1 MADIRKRTNSN
12 GTISYQVRYI
22 SKATK
27 SGYAYRSFA
36 TAKEA
41 RAFREDSRQ
50 RGTGCLRQT
59 GIRTVEQAIDRWFDI
74 CVTEGTENHEP
85 ITRFTQKTYQ
95 YRAAIMKRYSWPVS
109 LQELRPSHVLEFK
122 GWLLRH
128 CAGRHQAMKV
138 LSSFHSVLREM
149 FLRDVI
155 AANVASGITI
165 PMDARHR
172 KEIVPPTE
180 KELFALLAAAD
191 RLANKKDQRI
201 AKHWQRY
208 RPILYLA
215 ADTGPRP
222 QEYLALAAHNVTDTE
237 IKIDRAIERG
247 GYSITSTKTAAGR
260 RWIDISP
267 DVRDMVVH
275 YMEHHA
281 APNAYNLVFPG
292 ENGRWQC
299 PGHWRKRG
307 FYKACEEAGLMVEDV
322 ADGETV
328 YRPKYSP
335 YDLRHFYASMLIEQG
350 TNLKRIQK
358 LLGHED
364 IKTTLNHYGHLIY
377 RAEASKNQTTGLLQ
391 NMAVKSCGEDV
402 AHAH

>member
-1 MADIRKRTNSN
+1 MADIRKRKNSN
-12 GTISYQVRYI
+12 GSVSYQVRYA
-22 SKATK
+22 SKSTK
-27 SGYAYRSFA
+27 SGYAYKSFV

-50 RGTGCLRQT
+50 RGTGSMCQT
-59 GIRTVEQAIDRWFDI
+59 GIRTVAQAVDKWLDI

-85 ITRFTQKTYQ
+85 ITRYTQKTYE
-95 YRAAIMKRYSWPVS
+95 YRASIMKRYDWPVS

-138 LSSFHSVLREM
+138 LSSFHSVMREM
-149 FLRDVI
+149 FLRDII
-155 AANVASGITI
+155 ANNVAAGITI
-165 PMDARHR
+165 TMDARHR
-172 KEIVPPTE
+172 QEIVPPSE

-191 RLANKKDQRI
+191 RLANLKDQRI

-222 QEYLALAAHNVTDTE
+222 QEYLALAIYNIAESE

-260 RWIDISP
+260 RWIDVSP
-267 DVRDMVVH
+267 DVRDMVLN
-275 YMEHHA
+275 YSQRLA
-281 APNAYNLVFPG
+281 APNKYDLVFPRD
-292 ENGRWQC
+292 NGRWQC

-307 FYKACEEAGLMVEDV
+307 FYKACEEAGLMIEDII
-322 ADGETV
+322 DGEV
-328 YRPKYSP
+328 VCRPKYSP

-364 IKTTLNHYGHLIY
+364 IKTTLNH
-377 RAEASKNQTTGLLQ
+377 
-391 NMAVKSCGEDV
+391 
-402 AHAH
+402 